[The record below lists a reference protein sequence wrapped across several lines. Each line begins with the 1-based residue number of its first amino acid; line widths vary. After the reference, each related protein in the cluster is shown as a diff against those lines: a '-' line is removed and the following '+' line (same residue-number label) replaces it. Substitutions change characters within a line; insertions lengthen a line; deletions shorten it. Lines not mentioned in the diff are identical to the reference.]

1 MVGILDAEIETLN
14 VGQNEMGHRRPP
26 DAFSAT
32 SAMVGPTRYVL
43 RPSRDSGSNGNFLFR
58 VGGDLYKYVA
68 WQVFRPGPSRW
79 ADRLGNVVELA
90 RPPGFFDRSHVA
102 LLLT

>member
-1 MVGILDAEIETLN
+1 MVGILDGEVETLN
-14 VGQNEMGHRRPP
+14 VGQNEMRHRRPL

-32 SAMVGPTRYVL
+32 CAMAGPTRYVL
-43 RPSRDSGSNGNFLFR
+43 RPSRGSGSNKDSLFR

-90 RPPGFFDRSHVA
+90 RPPGYFDQSYIV
-102 LLLT
+102 LPLT